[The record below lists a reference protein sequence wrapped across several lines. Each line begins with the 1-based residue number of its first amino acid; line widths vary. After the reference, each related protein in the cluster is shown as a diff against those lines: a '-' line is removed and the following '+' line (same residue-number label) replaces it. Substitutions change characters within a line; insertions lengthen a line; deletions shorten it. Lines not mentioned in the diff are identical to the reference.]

1 MKQISRLLFRRTIV
15 LFVFAVALSMMIAGQ
30 ETYRTYSNARF
41 DYSIAYPANLLYP
54 QGESANGDGQKFLSK
69 DGHAELIVWGSNNAL
84 NERLK
89 DVYERESG
97 VSSDHPKRVVSYKV
111 LKPEWFVISGREDH
125 RIFYQK
131 TFLKGDVFKSFRI
144 EYSDSDNA
152 RFDQIIKRIE
162 KSFRV

>member
-1 MKQISRLLFRRTIV
+1 MKQVSRLLSRRSSVVIILASLT
-15 LFVFAVALSMMIAGQ
+15 MITAQ
-30 ETYRTYSNARF
+30 ENYKTYSNARF
-41 DYSIAYPANLLYP
+41 DYSIAYPANILYP

-97 VSSDHPKRVVSYKV
+97 ASSDHPKRVVSYKV
-111 LKPEWFVISGREDH
+111 LKPNWFVISGREDH

-131 TFLKGDVFKSFRI
+131 TILRGDVFKSFRI
-144 EYSDSDNA
+144 EYSDSDKA

>member
-1 MKQISRLLFRRTIV
+1 MKQTSLLLLRRTVV
-15 LFVFAVALSMMIAGQ
+15 LFVFAMALSIMIAGQ
-30 ETYRTYSNARF
+30 ETDRTYTNARF

-69 DGHAELIVWGSNNAL
+69 DGHDELIVWGSNNAL

-89 DVYERESG
+89 DVYERES
-97 VSSDHPKRVVSYKV
+97 VSSSDHPKRVVSYKV
-111 LKPEWFVISGREDH
+111 LKPNWFVVSGREVD

-131 TFLKGDVFKSFRI
+131 TILTGDVFKSFRI
-144 EYSDSDNA
+144 EYSVSDKA

-162 KSFRV
+162 KSFRF